1 MSEKFGFQRKFI
13 RRVEINSVN
22 QICKA
27 HKLCA
32 RENYTQG
39 ETILWA
45 RENYETTNIIQILEK
60 INQDI

>member
-1 MSEKFGFQRKFI
+1 MSKKFGFQRKFI

-22 QICKA
+22 QRCKA
-27 HKLCA
+27 HKLWV

-45 RENYETTNIIQILEK
+45 RENYETTNMIQILEK
-60 INQDI
+60 INQGI